1 MDRERS
7 GDPPYELTE
16 ETSAAVETL
25 VSLWARA
32 SRTVSP
38 RLSALQ
44 LEALLIT
51 RRSPGINLTGL
62 AVEVGAALPAVSRLC
77 DRLEAAGLLCREP
90 APTSRREIGL
100 ALTQRG
106 TDITDALLSRRS
118 QLFGDVLSR
127 MPPAARRRFL
137 TSLQEFSDAASERH
151 LNSSEQ
157 A

>member
-1 MDRERS
+1 MDRE
-7 GDPPYELTE
+7 GLDPLDEPTE
-16 ETSAAVETL
+16 ETVAAVEML

-32 SRTVSP
+32 SQALSP

-51 RRSPGINLTGL
+51 SRNPGINLTGL

-100 ALTQRG
+100 ALTQQG
-106 TDITDALLSRRS
+106 GEIIDALLSRRS
-118 QLFGDVLSR
+118 QLFGDVLSC
-127 MPPAARRRFL
+127 MPTAAQRQFL
-137 TSLQEFSDAASERH
+137 AGLQEFTDAARARA
-151 LNSSEQ
+151 LNGREQ
-157 A
+157 I